1 MNAVTGTPHPVFRYG
16 GCEAGLNFEFF
27 SWPFGVTELSQA
39 TNRIRFESHQS
50 VDGEVGHLL
59 K

>member
-1 MNAVTGTPHPVFRYG
+1 MAGTPHPVFRYG